1 MEPDVWKG
9 RLSNGIGSINFS
21 YAEIKYLDIYDTLIL
36 ALLS

>member
-1 MEPDVWKG
+1 MEPDVHKG
-9 RLSNGIGSINFS
+9 RLSHCGGSINFS